1 MTPAEASTIY
11 ALSSGQPPA
20 AIAVVRLSGPAA
32 LSAARAL
39 TTRDLPPP
47 RQAAFRRFVD
57 PQTGELLDEGLL
69 VCFPGPRTETGEDM
83 AELHGH
89 GSRAVLRGIEAA
101 LGSLP
106 GVRLAEP
113 GEFTRRAFLNG
124 KMDLAAIEGL
134 GDLLAAE
141 TALQRRAAIAM
152 MGGALSRR
160 IEAWTAQLRQ
170 LAAQVEARIDF
181 SDEGD
186 VAAAGAIIGLAD
198 ACRRIA
204 EEMAADLARPPADRL
219 RDGVRVAIGGP
230 PNAGKSTLFNHLIGR
245 EGAIVSPLAGTT
257 RDVIEAS
264 VAIRGIP
271 MVIADSAGLRG
282 ETGDEIER
290 IGIDRAEAL
299 IATVDILLWLGD
311 PAYPPMT
318 EGTTIPLRAKADLPG
333 SGTAGLAVSAMTGE
347 GMPDLVEALCEA
359 AAALLPMPGD
369 YALSQRQRA
378 VLARAAASV
387 GEAAVLDDEIL
398 IGECLRLALG
408 ALDEL
413 TGRATTDAVLDELF
427 SGFCIG
433 K

>member
-1 MTPAEASTIY
+1 VSVPETPTIY

-20 AIAVVRLSGPAA
+20 AIAVIRLSGPAA
-32 LSAARAL
+32 LTAARAV
-39 TTRDLPPP
+39 TTRNLPEP

-69 VCFPGPRTETGEDM
+69 VWFPGPRTETGEDM
-83 AELHGH
+83 AELHAH

-101 LGSLP
+101 LARLP
-106 GVRLAEP
+106 GLRLAEP

-124 KMDLAAIEGL
+124 KMDLASIEGL

-160 IEAWTAQLRQ
+160 IEAWTAQLRR

-186 VAAAGAIIGLAD
+186 VEAAGAMTGVVD
-198 ACRRIA
+198 ACGVIVVEMVA
-204 EEMAADLARPPADRL
+204 ELAKPSADRL
-219 RDGVRVAIGGP
+219 KDGVRVAIGGP

-264 VAIRGIP
+264 IGIRGIP
-271 MVIADSAGLRG
+271 MVIIDSAGLRS

-290 IGIDRAEAL
+290 IGVERAEAV
-299 IATVDILLWLGD
+299 IATADILLWLGD
-311 PAYPPMT
+311 SVDRPATDARIIQLSP
-318 EGTTIPLRAKADLPG
+318 KADV
-333 SGTAGLAVSAMTGE
+333 ARVSADGLPVSALTGV
-347 GMPDLVEALCEA
+347 GMPDLVDTLCEA
-359 AAALLPMPGD
+359 AQSLLPMPGD

-378 VLARAAASV
+378 ALSRAAVSIR
-387 GEAAVLDDEIL
+387 EAGDVDDEIL